1 MTVLPHLKAD
11 AVITDPPYGIGASSG
26 VGKYG
31 VMKWGGA
38 ADLKWDETAP
48 QAIFDY
54 LLTLGVPMISWGGNH
69 FLTPPFR
76 QVLIWD
82 KGAGFEGKTFGEAEV
97 AFCNAP
103 GVPRIFKRDPLAC
116 GDYRQKQHPTQKPVA
131 LMEWCIQLAGMP
143 KAVLD
148 PFMGSGSTGVACVNL
163 GLQFIGVEMEPKYFE
178 MACER
183 IDNAYRQAA
192 LFPP

>member
-1 MTVLPHLKAD
+1 MTVLPHVKAD

-38 ADLKWDETAP
+38 ADLKWDEAAP
-48 QAIFDY
+48 QAVFDY
-54 LLTLGVPMISWGGNH
+54 LLTLGVPVISWGGNH
-69 FLTPPFR
+69 FQTPPYR

-82 KGAGFEGKTFGEAEV
+82 KGAGFEGKTFGEAEI
-97 AFCNAP
+97 AFSNAP

-131 LMEWCIQLAGMP
+131 LMEWCIQLADMP
-143 KAVLD
+143 QTILD

-163 GLQFIGVEMEPKYFE
+163 NRHFIGVEMEPKYFE
-178 MACER
+178 IACER
-183 IDNAYRQAA
+183 ITDAYRQDR
-192 LFPP
+192 LFE